1 VLRGFPILLLETN
14 SNGIVGADERHMQ
27 VQAACLICLG
37 NALLHSLDFF
47 VKAMYIDL
55 AYRATEYT
63 FYQTDSP
70 DGHTQMVI
78 VPFIAE

>member
-1 VLRGFPILLLETN
+1 
-14 SNGIVGADERHMQ
+14 MQ
-27 VQAACLICLG
+27 VQAAYLVRLG

-47 VKAMYIDL
+47 VKAIYIDS

-78 VPFIAE
+78 VLFIAKRQHTDRYHRPTSSIPKQEFSI